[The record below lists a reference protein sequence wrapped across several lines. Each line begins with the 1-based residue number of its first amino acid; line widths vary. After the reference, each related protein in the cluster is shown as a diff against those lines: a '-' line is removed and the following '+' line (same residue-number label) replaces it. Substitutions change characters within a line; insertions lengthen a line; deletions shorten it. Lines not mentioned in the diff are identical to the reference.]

1 MIYLRLEE
9 QAAKIN
15 KALQEQQEQEE
26 GNVKGK
32 KRSRWGE
39 FS

>member
-1 MIYLRLEE
+1 LEE

-15 KALQEQQEQEE
+15 KALQEQQQQEE
-26 GNVKGK
+26 EESGKTK